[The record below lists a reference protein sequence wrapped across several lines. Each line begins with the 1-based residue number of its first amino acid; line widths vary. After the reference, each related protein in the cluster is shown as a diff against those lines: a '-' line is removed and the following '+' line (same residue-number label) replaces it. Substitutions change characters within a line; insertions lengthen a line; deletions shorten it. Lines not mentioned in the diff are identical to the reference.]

1 MATYR
6 FYNPVPVIFDIQG
19 LKPAIGGSLT
29 FYDKGT
35 STPKATH
42 ADQAGTVPN
51 PNPMTLD
58 GSGRPTTD
66 IWLTGAYTV
75 VAKTAGGVVI
85 DEADIDTPVP
95 PGVALPF
102 PAAGKFIQ
110 GNGTQWVAV
119 DLFLLPDPTG
129 SDGFA
134 VVASGGGY
142 GLAPFPTATQ
152 PEIVLTGSGAAGS
165 FRAGTTASTTKYLRQ
180 WGNATA
186 PSNAGAKTTS
196 LSVVYPTAFADTP
209 QPFVVMNGAGF
220 TNAGSYPD
228 LGITAKSPTGFT
240 VKFDSQRGESNS
252 DMNLSAAIPFG
263 WMAEGTVVVAP

>member
-19 LKPAIGGSLT
+19 LRPAIGGSLT
-29 FYDKGT
+29 FYAKGT
-35 STPKATH
+35 NTPKDTH
-42 ADQAGTVPN
+42 SDQAGAVPN

-75 VAKTAGGVVI
+75 VAKTSGGVVI

-95 PGVALPF
+95 PGISLPA

-119 DLFLLPDPTG
+119 DLFLLPDPVG

-142 GLAPFPTATQ
+142 GLAPFPVA
-152 PEIVLTGSGAAGS
+152 PAPNSVISAGS
-165 FRAGTTASTTKYLRQ
+165 FKQGDGSGTNFCLQQ
-180 WGNATA
+180 WGSGSAPATGDFDTQLAVTFAA
-186 PSNAGAKTTS
+186 PYAATPIINVT
-196 LSVVYPTAFADTP
+196 PTGGPFA
-209 QPFVVMNGAGF
+209 NGNYGRGYYADVSIIASS
-220 TNAGSYPD
+220 T
-228 LGITAKSPTGFT
+228 TGFT
-240 VKFDSQRGESNS
+240 VKFNTNHGETNS
-252 DMNLSAAIPFG
+252 DANIITPVTFG
-263 WMAEGTVVVAP
+263 WHAIGLTTS

>member
-19 LKPAIGGSLT
+19 LRPAIGGSLT
-29 FYDKGT
+29 FYEKGT
-35 STPKATH
+35 TTPKATH
-42 ADQAGTVPN
+42 SDQAGAVPN

-75 VAKTAGGVVI
+75 VAKTSGGVVI

-95 PGVALPF
+95 PGISLPA

-142 GLAPFPTATQ
+142 GLAPFPTA
-152 PEIVLTGSGAAGS
+152 PAANSVISAGS
-165 FRAGTTASTTKYLRQ
+165 FKQGDGSGTNFCLQQWGTGSAAASPSSKATTA
-180 WGNATA
+180 
-186 PSNAGAKTTS
+186 
-196 LSVVYPTAFADTP
+196 SVVYPTAYPTANRP
-209 QPFVVMNGAGF
+209 QVTTNSGYVTAANTVQPTVSVTNF
-220 TNAGSYPD
+220 T
-228 LGITAKSPTGFT
+228 TTGFT
-240 VKFDSQRGESNS
+240 VQFSTQTGEGNGDNNIIS
-252 DMNLSAAIPFG
+252 PVTFG
-263 WMAEGTVVVAP
+263 WHVIGLTTT